1 MPPLLAELGLLITFI
16 SLTLL
21 ITFLIMIKTKT
32 RSSPPSKQNHK
43 QSQPSNHHLPP
54 GPLFHLPLLGH
65 LHLLGP
71 NPHHDLRRLS
81 NRHGPIMHLRLGQV
95 PAIVVSSP
103 QSAELFLKTHDLAF
117 AGRPQVQASE
127 YLSYG
132 QKGLVF
138 AQYGSFWRG
147 VRKLCTLE
155 LLTNAKVEM
164 LKGMRREEVGGVVE
178 EVRGVGEVGGVVDL
192 GELVGR
198 VVEDMSYRMICGS
211 KDGGG
216 FEFKEVIKEMSEIF
230 GAFNLSDFVPFLRP
244 FDLQGLVRRMKSLSK
259 ELDKKL
265 MKIIEQHI
273 QDATGKQGQG
283 KDYKDFIDIMLSL
296 MESNNEQEMQ
306 LDLDHI
312 KAIVMDMIGASID
325 TSATAISW
333 IFSEILRHPN
343 VMKQVQDEVR
353 NIVGMD
359 RMVEETDLAKLE
371 FLNMAIKE
379 GLRLHPVIPL
389 VYHENYEKDVV
400 VDNYLIPK
408 KARIIINVWAIG
420 RDPNAW
426 SDNAEE
432 FDPIRFANSDVE
444 FYGQDFQF
452 IPFGSG
458 RRGCPG
464 LQLGLRVVQLVLA
477 QLLHCFDWELP
488 DGMLPCDVDMSEK
501 FGLAISRAKPLLA
514 KPTFR
519 LNINL

>member
-1 MPPLLAELGLLITFI
+1 MPPLFTLLLLIIITTLT
-16 SLTLL
+16 SVTLL
-21 ITFLIMIKTKT
+21 IIKTNKT
-32 RSSPPSKQNHK
+32 RSPPSKQKHK
-43 QSQPSNHHLPP
+43 QSQPSILPP
-54 GPLFHLPLLGH
+54 GPLLRLPILGH
-65 LHLLGP
+65 LHLLGS
-71 NPHHDLRRLS
+71 NPHRDLRRLS

-103 QSAELFLKTHDLAF
+103 QSAKLFLKVHDLAF
-117 AGRPQVQASE
+117 AGRPRVQASE

-138 AQYGSFWRG
+138 AQYGPFWRDM
-147 VRKLCTLE
+147 RKLCTLE

-164 LKGMRREEVGGVVE
+164 FKGMRREEVCGVVE
-178 EVRGVGEVGGVVDL
+178 EVRGVGVVGGVV
-192 GELVGR
+192 ELSEMVGR

-211 KDGGG
+211 KDGGE
-216 FEFKEVIKEMSEIF
+216 FEFKESIKEMSELF

-244 FDLQGLVRRMKSLSK
+244 FDLQGLVPRMKSLSK
-259 ELDKKL
+259 ELDRKL

-273 QDATGKQGQG
+273 QDTTTKQEG

-296 MESNNEQEMQ
+296 MESNNEHEMQ

-312 KAIVMDMIGASID
+312 KAIVMDMIGASTD
-325 TSATAISW
+325 TSATAILW
-333 IFSEILRHPN
+333 IFSELLKHPN
-343 VMKQVQDEVR
+343 VRKQVQDEVR
-353 NIVGMD
+353 NIIGMD
-359 RMVEETDLAKLE
+359 RMVEETDLVKLK

-400 VDNYLIPK
+400 VDNYFIPK

-426 SDNAEE
+426 SDSAEE
-432 FDPIRFANSDVE
+432 FDPSRFANSDIEV
-444 FYGQDFQF
+444 YGQDFQL

-488 DGMLPCDVDMSEK
+488 YGMLPCDVDMTEK